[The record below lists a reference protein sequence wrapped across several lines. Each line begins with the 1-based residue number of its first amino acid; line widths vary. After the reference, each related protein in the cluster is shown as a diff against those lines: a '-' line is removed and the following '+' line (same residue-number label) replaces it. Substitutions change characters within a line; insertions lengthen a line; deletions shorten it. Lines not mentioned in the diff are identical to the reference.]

1 MNWVDELKKDAG
13 MDIKEIVTMKLE
25 AKRIKINF
33 MRQELKDWR
42 EKGDA
47 LIKEVYKTEDEEK
60 RLQACLDVLIEIEEN
75 DNA

>member
-60 RLQACLDVLIEIEEN
+60 RLQACLDGLIEIEEN